1 VCSSDL
7 TWTQDEI
14 QIALTQ
20 IKNKRTPEDIA
31 KKLNRPVS
39 DIHSKLKTIAADMYI
54 KGDLSYDE
62 IHEATG
68 VEKNSVVISP
78 SRFRHNT
85 PDDSSD
91 DEVAINVSI
100 YDFPEECDT
109 MINVNVQDN
118 PEEVIVTVSVES
130 PFSPRSI
137 CEYISTPIFSTC
149 SRFAKII
156 S

>member
-1 VCSSDL
+1 LKVFILGTQVANMNKPYRILNAKKL

-14 QIALTQ
+14 QFTLTQ

-39 DIHSKLKTIAADMYI
+39 DIHSKLKTIAADMYM
-54 KGDLSYDE
+54 KGNLSYDE

-85 PDDSSD
+85 PDHSSD

-100 YDFPEECDT
+100 YDFPEK
-109 MINVNVQDN
+109 
-118 PEEVIVTVSVES
+118 VES
-130 PFSPRSI
+130 SFSPRSI
-137 CEYISTPIFSTC
+137 CEYISTPILSTC
-149 SRFAKII
+149 SMLTKII